1 MTSVTEKLS
10 HNFILQIKMG
20 LPQTYTEGFHTE
32 ESIQGI
38 TYRQLGKT
46 DLMVT

>member
-1 MTSVTEKLS
+1 MTGVTEKLS

-20 LPQTYTEGFHTE
+20 LPPTYTEGFHTKK
-32 ESIQGI
+32 SVQGI